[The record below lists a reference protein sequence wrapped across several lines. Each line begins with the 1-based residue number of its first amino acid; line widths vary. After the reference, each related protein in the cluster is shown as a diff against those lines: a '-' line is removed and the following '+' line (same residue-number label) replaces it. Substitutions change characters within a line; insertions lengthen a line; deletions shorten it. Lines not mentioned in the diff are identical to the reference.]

1 MCVRYACGLLSWYMR
16 ARLGVGLD
24 GRLLLGDGC
33 RQWKPNKIEWLLPRT
48 DCTPVCAC
56 VRCEVWGV
64 SALGVLCARM
74 RGGGRKAVAC
84 TATRT
89 QGYAC
94 DCRCERGGGIGG
106 CGGGGWSCGLLGCG
120 GARHGQVAVRGSAGD
135 SVDVGAGVSAKTPTW
150 SESSHVSRWVR
161 LWGGYDVHTSTHL
174 LTRARVPH
182 AHTHR
187 HPPTW
192 AGVEV
197 MVPIT
202 TASGFSYGAPLP
214 LQPLKV

>member
-74 RGGGRKAVAC
+74 RGGV
-84 TATRT
+84 
-89 QGYAC
+89 
-94 DCRCERGGGIGG
+94 ERP
-106 CGGGGWSCGLLGCG
+106 W
-120 GARHGQVAVRGSAGD
+120 
-135 SVDVGAGVSAKTPTW
+135 
-150 SESSHVSRWVR
+150 
-161 LWGGYDVHTSTHL
+161 
-174 LTRARVPH
+174 RAPPH
-182 AHTHR
+182 AHRGMRAT
-187 HPPTW
+187 
-192 AGVEV
+192 ADVSAVE
-197 MVPIT
+197 
-202 TASGFSYGAPLP
+202 A
-214 LQPLKV
+214 